1 MVYRIFVEKKPAQA
15 NEARTLLGE
24 LQTLLGGRAAEQIVF
39 GIATTGASNDIER
52 ATDLARKM
60 VTQYGM
66 SEKFGLMA
74 LSTVSNQ
81 YLDGSTM
88 MNCADETAFAADS
101 EIQKLLES
109 CYEKAKQILREH
121 RELLD
126 EVALYLLQKETIT
139 GDELMTY
146 VNAEGKRL
154 KAPEEPEE
162 SAPKA
167 NADSASV
174 EEDAGSPAQEP

>member
-1 MVYRIFVEKKPAQA
+1 
-15 NEARTLLGE
+15 
-24 LQTLLGGRAAEQIVF
+24 
-39 GIATTGASNDIER
+39 
-52 ATDLARKM
+52 
-60 VTQYGM
+60 
-66 SEKFGLMA
+66 
-74 LSTVSNQ
+74 
-81 YLDGSTM
+81 M

-154 KAPEEPEE
+154 EAPAAEEGPASEDE
-162 SAPKA
+162 AASDVPASA
-167 NADSASV
+167 
-174 EEDAGSPAQEP
+174 EDPFDPPAQNA

>member
-1 MVYRIFVEKKPAQA
+1 MQTPEEEKYLSSR
-15 NEARTLLGE
+15 EELLVE

-74 LSTVSNQ
+74 LSTVSSQ
-81 YLDGSTM
+81 YLDASTM

-109 CYEKAKQILREH
+109 CYEKAKQILCEH

-162 SAPKA
+162 SAPEA

-174 EEDAGSPAQEP
+174 EEAAGSPAQEP

>member
-1 MVYRIFVEKKPAQA
+1 MSPTSGA
-15 NEARTLLGE
+15 LGCRCRRPRRKVPVSREELIVE

-52 ATDLARKM
+52 ATELARKM

-88 MNCADETAFAADS
+88 MNCADETAYAADS

-109 CYEKAKQILREH
+109 CYEQAKAILRAH

-126 EVALYLLQKETIT
+126 EVALYLLQKGNHHRRRADDVCEC
-139 GDELMTY
+139 
-146 VNAEGKRL
+146 RR
-154 KAPEEPEE
+154 KA
-162 SAPKA
+162 
-167 NADSASV
+167 SASPGA
-174 EEDAGSPAQEP
+174 AGRPRGRRARSRCSRQ

>member
-1 MVYRIFVEKKPAQA
+1 
-15 NEARTLLGE
+15 
-24 LQTLLGGRAAEQIVF
+24 
-39 GIATTGASNDIER
+39 
-52 ATDLARKM
+52 
-60 VTQYGM
+60 M

-74 LSTVSNQ
+74 LSTVSSQ

-154 KAPEEPEE
+154 DAPASEEAAASDVP
-162 SAPKA
+162 
-167 NADSASV
+167 ASV
-174 EEDAGSPAQEP
+174 EEAAGSPAQEP

>member
-1 MVYRIFVEKKPAQA
+1 MRRAVICSALISIEKNRHAP
-15 NEARTLLGE
+15 
-24 LQTLLGGRAAEQIVF
+24 
-39 GIATTGASNDIER
+39 D
-52 ATDLARKM
+52 
-60 VTQYGM
+60 
-66 SEKFGLMA
+66 
-74 LSTVSNQ
+74 
-81 YLDGSTM
+81 
-88 MNCADETAFAADS
+88 FAADS

-162 SAPKA
+162 SAPEA

-174 EEDAGSPAQEP
+174 EEAAGSPAQEP

>member
-1 MVYRIFVEKKPAQA
+1 M
-15 NEARTLLGE
+15 E

-52 ATDLARKM
+52 ATELARKM

-88 MNCADETAFAADS
+88 MNCADETAYAADS

-109 CYEKAKQILREH
+109 CYEQAKAILRAH

-154 KAPEEPEE
+154 QAPEQPEDRAADEP
-162 SAPKA
+162 APDA
-167 NADSASV
+167 PDSEDSAA
-174 EEDAGSPAQEP
+174 DAPTQDV

>member
-1 MVYRIFVEKKPAQA
+1 
-15 NEARTLLGE
+15 
-24 LQTLLGGRAAEQIVF
+24 
-39 GIATTGASNDIER
+39 
-52 ATDLARKM
+52 
-60 VTQYGM
+60 
-66 SEKFGLMA
+66 
-74 LSTVSNQ
+74 
-81 YLDGSTM
+81 M

-109 CYEKAKQILREH
+109 CYEQAKAILREH

-154 KAPEEPEE
+154 EAPAEPEATEETNASDDVPAEPDASPE
-162 SAPKA
+162 SSSNP
-167 NADSASV
+167 
-174 EEDAGSPAQEP
+174 

>member
-1 MVYRIFVEKKPAQA
+1 
-15 NEARTLLGE
+15 
-24 LQTLLGGRAAEQIVF
+24 
-39 GIATTGASNDIER
+39 
-52 ATDLARKM
+52 M

-74 LSTVSNQ
+74 LSTVSSQ

-154 KAPEEPEE
+154 DAPAAEEGPASEDE
-162 SAPKA
+162 AASDAPASA
-167 NADSASV
+167 
-174 EEDAGSPAQEP
+174 EDPSDPPAQNA

>member
-1 MVYRIFVEKKPAQA
+1 
-15 NEARTLLGE
+15 
-24 LQTLLGGRAAEQIVF
+24 
-39 GIATTGASNDIER
+39 
-52 ATDLARKM
+52 
-60 VTQYGM
+60 
-66 SEKFGLMA
+66 
-74 LSTVSNQ
+74 
-81 YLDGSTM
+81 M

-154 KAPEEPEE
+154 DAPASEEAAASDVPA
-162 SAPKA
+162 SA
-167 NADSASV
+167 
-174 EEDAGSPAQEP
+174 EDPFDPPAQNA